1 MQRTLLPATR
11 LAETAAA
18 WDTLARAA
26 AAPPFLHSRFLL
38 PALRHFGSGREQLI
52 LLHDEHGPLAAALVQ
67 RGARFGAWETFQ
79 PSQLPL
85 GALLLRP
92 GTDVPAAAAALLR
105 AVPGLCLRLGL
116 TQLDPL
122 FVPRPQPRACLATAD
137 YIDTAWVDIDTP
149 FETYWAARGKNLRQ
163 NTRKQ
168 LNKLAA
174 EGTATRLELVTR
186 AADVPAAL
194 AHYGALES
202 SGWKADTGTA
212 VHPDNA
218 QGRFY
223 TEMLQAYCDAGH
235 GRIYRY
241 WFGDKV
247 VAMDLCVDD
256 GAVVTI
262 LKTSYDETL
271 KTVSPSTLMR
281 HDEFSALFAE
291 GRFRRIEFYGK
302 VMEWHTRWTDQRRTI
317 YHCNADRW
325 AWVPALRQRLLRPA
339 PAAAPPAGP
348 PEDTPTSAA
357 P

>member
-247 VAMDLCVDD
+247 VAMDLCIHDATAIV
-256 GAVVTI
+256 I
-262 LKTSYDETL
+262 LKTTYDESYRV
-271 KTVSPSTLMR
+271 VSPSTLMR
-281 HDEFSALFAE
+281 QDQFERLFEEQA
-291 GRFRRIEFYGK
+291 FQRIEFFGK
-302 VMEWHTRWTDQRRTI
+302 VMEWHTRWTDNARGV
-317 YHCNADRW
+317 YHANTYRHAVVLQLLD
-325 AWVPALRQRLLRPA
+325 LRDKMRPKAA
-339 PAAAPPAGP
+339 PAVAAKEEA
-348 PEDTPTSAA
+348 SNA
-357 P
+357 